1 MRRIKKRT
9 FFVYSILLF
18 QNWISKPNTD
28 EYVAYAL
35 VVDGSAFSLDD
46 KLHATWHQDV
56 QVGEVVGGEAA
67 PNGKSNYGKSHF
79 VLLVSA

>member
-1 MRRIKKRT
+1 M
-9 FFVYSILLF
+9 
-18 QNWISKPNTD
+18 D

-35 VVDGSAFSLDD
+35 VVDGSAFNLDNE
-46 KLHATWHQDV
+46 LHTTWHQSV

-67 PNGKSNYGKSHF
+67 PNCKINYGKGHF